1 MLKKQKKTLKHQHYF
16 FRLGISVHIEEM
28 SIMWSK
34 LHGSQ
39 IQCGCMELHRRPPS
53 QKTAQIKGMD
63 GSERERERESR
74 CVLQLTDGHLR
85 MKEKRDLRGTR
96 AKRPR
101 HTPSACPKAS
111 DL

>member
-1 MLKKQKKTLKHQHYF
+1 MVEAARQPDTA
-16 FRLGISVHIEEM
+16 
-28 SIMWSK
+28 W
-34 LHGSQ
+34 LHGTA
-39 IQCGCMELHRRPPS
+39 PPS
-53 QKTAQIKGMD
+53 SITED
-63 GSERERERESR
+63 GSDQGDGRLRERERESR